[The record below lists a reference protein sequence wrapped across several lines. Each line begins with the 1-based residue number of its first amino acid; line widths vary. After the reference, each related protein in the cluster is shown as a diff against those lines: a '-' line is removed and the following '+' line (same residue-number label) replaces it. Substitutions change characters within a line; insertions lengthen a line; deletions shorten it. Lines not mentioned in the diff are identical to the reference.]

1 MEEKKATIIA
11 GVSDAVLDAVKQYLF
26 SGDEEFDPILI
37 PAGIIHALMI
47 IAATGAQNAEAFETL
62 LKISRG
68 MLSMERSEANTFY
81 ESVSQVKGEPA

>member
-1 MEEKKATIIA
+1 MEEKKAAIIS

-26 SGDEEFDPILI
+26 SEEDEFDPILI

-68 MLSMERSEANTFY
+68 MLSMERADANAFY
-81 ESVSQVKGEPA
+81 TSVSQVKGKPA